1 MRAIL
6 LRVHMSQ
13 VFVFGE
19 IDVCVAYNAG
29 TSVLTWV
36 GATHVH
42 ICLTVNTLLR
52 EKERIHK

>member
-42 ICLTVNTLLR
+42 ICLTVNTLY
-52 EKERIHK
+52 

>member
-19 IDVCVAYNAG
+19 IDVTCVL
-29 TSVLTWV
+29 LTMQV
-36 GATHVH
+36 APF
-42 ICLTVNTLLR
+42 
-52 EKERIHK
+52 